1 MVTTGAADTGRSET
15 ASLAELARA
24 FAKLG
29 CLSFGGPIAHVG
41 YLRAEFVERRQW
53 LDEAHF
59 ADLVA
64 LCQFL
69 PGPASSQLVFAIGM
83 HRRGLA
89 GALVASLCFTLP
101 SALLMIAFAYGVAG
115 MPALRE
121 QGWLH
126 GLKLAA
132 VAVVAQAVWGMAKK
146 LVTDRAR
153 VTICVASAAALL
165 VVSSASA
172 QLAVITAGALAG
184 VWLGRGA
191 PVARSSSAPEG
202 LRSSRFALAALALF
216 FALLAALPALAS
228 ATGLRALAV
237 FDSFYRAGSLVFG
250 GGHVLLPLLRA
261 EVVARGWL
269 SNDEFLAGYGAAQA
283 LPGPLF
289 TFAAYVG
296 AAMERGPRAALHGL
310 WALFAV
316 FLPAWLLVG
325 GALPFWNRL
334 RSTAWAQSALSGANA
349 SVVGVLL
356 AALYSPV
363 ITEGVHGRLDVAAA
377 LVAFALLEHWRA
389 PPWLVVLLMAAAGQW
404 AAEARQRVSVPASSS
419 SIARERASAS

>member
-1 MVTTGAADTGRSET
+1 MATTRAADIGRTET

-69 PGPASSQLVFAIGM
+69 PGPASSQLVFALGM
-83 HRRGLA
+83 HRRGLP

-101 SALLMIAFAYGVAG
+101 SALLMIAFAVGVARMG
-115 MPALRE
+115 TLRD

-153 VTICVASAAALL
+153 VTICLGSAAALL
-165 VVSSASA
+165 VASSAVA
-172 QLAVITAGALAG
+172 QLAVIAAGALAG
-184 VWLGRGA
+184 LWLGREAPRA
-191 PVARSSSAPEG
+191 PVAQASVAPEG
-202 LRSSRFALAALALF
+202 LRASHAAAVGALALF
-216 FALLAALPALAS
+216 FALLALLPVLAS

-237 FDSFYRAGSLVFG
+237 FDSFYRSGAMVFG

-269 SNDEFLAGYGAAQA
+269 SHDEFLAGYGAAQA

-296 AAMERGPRAALHGL
+296 TAMERGPRAALHGL

-334 RSTAWAQSALSGANA
+334 RSTAWAQAALSGANA

-363 ITEGVHGRLDVAAA
+363 ITEGVHGRVDVAVA
-377 LVAFALLEHWRA
+377 LVAFGLLEHWRA
-389 PPWLVVLLMAAAGQW
+389 PPWLVVLAMAAAGQW
-404 AAEARQRVSVPASSS
+404 ALPR
-419 SIARERASAS
+419 